1 MIRPPQ
7 RSVTRFF
14 IPLIDVL
21 ILLFCIF
28 LLMPYVKQAEG
39 QELARP
45 LKGPAEPADAAELR
59 RQVDRLKH
67 ERDRLAGERDSSI
80 RRQYVSVLVI
90 DKDTG
95 RLYRHGAE
103 PIEVKNQAD
112 AAALIDRERRLAG
125 GREVYF
131 LIEYPRELTGFPL
144 QRQIAAY
151 QRWFAAVPFGFD
163 NPRGRPKEGSP

>member
-39 QELARP
+39 QELAKP
-45 LKGPAEPADAAELR
+45 AAGPNEPADATELQ

-67 ERDRLAGERDSSI
+67 ERDRLAGERDRSI
-80 RRQYVSVLVI
+80 RQQHVCVLEI
-90 DKDTG
+90 NKDNG
-95 RLYRHGAE
+95 RLYRRGAE
-103 PIEVKNQAD
+103 PVEVK
-112 AAALIDRERRLAG
+112 
-125 GREVYF
+125 
-131 LIEYPRELTGFPL
+131 
-144 QRQIAAY
+144 
-151 QRWFAAVPFGFD
+151 
-163 NPRGRPKEGSP
+163 